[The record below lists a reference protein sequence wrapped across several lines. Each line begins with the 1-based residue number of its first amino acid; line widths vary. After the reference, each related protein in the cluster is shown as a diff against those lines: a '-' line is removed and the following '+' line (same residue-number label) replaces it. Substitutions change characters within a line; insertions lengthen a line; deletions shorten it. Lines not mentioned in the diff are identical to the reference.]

1 MTDEKRYYTIREVAE
16 MFSFDISKVRYWT
29 DNFPT
34 LKNKVKRNRGGDR
47 MYTKEDIRQLE
58 IIYQLVEERG
68 YTLKGARKYLENKE
82 FKQENNSALVDSLLE
97 LRKFLVDLKAELEK
111 KTPKGK
117 LPEPETPAEETDASR
132 NTLRWVRQMK

>member
-1 MTDEKRYYTIREVAE
+1 MTDEKRYYTIREVAD

-82 FKQENNSALVDSLLE
+82 FKQENNTELVDSLLE
-97 LRKFLVDLKAELEK
+97 LRKFLLDLKATLDEK
-111 KTPKGK
+111 TGRNRKFEVADKGEKDEEQSLK
-117 LPEPETPAEETDASR
+117 LA
-132 NTLRWVRQMK
+132 RQVK

>member
-1 MTDEKRYYTIREVAE
+1 MTDEKRYYTIREVAD

-82 FKQENNSALVDSLLE
+82 FKQENNTELVDSLLE
-97 LRKFLVDLKAELEK
+97 LRKFLLDLKAALDEK
-111 KTPKGK
+111 AGRPRKFDPSETE
-117 LPEPETPAEETDASR
+117 EPATEK
-132 NTLRWVRQMK
+132 TLRLARQLK

>member
-1 MTDEKRYYTIREVAE
+1 MTDEKRYYTIREVAD

-82 FKQENNSALVDSLLE
+82 FKQENNTELVDSLLE
-97 LRKFLVDLKAELEK
+97 LRKFLLDLKATLDEK
-111 KTPKGK
+111 AGRSRKFES
-117 LPEPETPAEETDASR
+117 PEPSEAVEEQ
-132 NTLRWVRQMK
+132 TLRLARQIK

>member
-1 MTDEKRYYTIREVAE
+1 MTDEKRYYTIREVAD

-82 FKQENNSALVDSLLE
+82 FKQENNTELVDSLLE
-97 LRKFLVDLKAELEK
+97 LRKFLLDLRAALDEKAGRNRKFER
-111 KTPKGK
+111 
-117 LPEPETPAEETDASR
+117 PEPTDTPEEQ
-132 NTLRWVRQMK
+132 TLKLARQMK

>member
-1 MTDEKRYYTIREVAE
+1 MTDEKRYYTIREVAD

-82 FKQENNSALVDSLLE
+82 FKQENNTELVDSLLE
-97 LRKFLVDLKAELEK
+97 LRKFLLDLKATLDEK
-111 KTPKGK
+111 TGRSRKFEVADKGEKDEEQTLK
-117 LPEPETPAEETDASR
+117 LA
-132 NTLRWVRQMK
+132 RQVK